1 MPTAAVTAS
10 LPPPK
15 RLLFDRRYGWILD
28 EWKEPSVEAL
38 SGGRGMFCVIPLAK
52 ALIQKA
58 SETPF
63 PNFDLADC
71 LLKTLSSL
79 GFISLSSLVTSL
91 LRLLLCVS
99 GETVK
104 LFMQLVLLGLDD
116 GVNFVGSSTLEV
128 LDKPELLSPKAL
140 QATLTHQMQRFKS
153 SVNDAKLVPMAP
165 ARSKE
170 TGSTPILTDQPK

>member
-58 SETPF
+58 SETDP
-63 PNFDLADC
+63 
-71 LLKTLSSL
+71 
-79 GFISLSSLVTSL
+79 
-91 LRLLLCVS
+91 
-99 GETVK
+99 
-104 LFMQLVLLGLDD
+104 LFSWLH
-116 GVNFVGSSTLEV
+116 FT
-128 LDKPELLSPKAL
+128 
-140 QATLTHQMQRFKS
+140 FKS
-153 SVNDAKLVPMAP
+153 RHISAKATALCLRRNSEIVYA
-165 ARSKE
+165 A
-170 TGSTPILTDQPK
+170 GSPWP

>member
-1 MPTAAVTAS
+1 MPTAALNVAAAS

-58 SETPF
+58 SET
-63 PNFDLADC
+63 
-71 LLKTLSSL
+71 
-79 GFISLSSLVTSL
+79 
-91 LRLLLCVS
+91 
-99 GETVK
+99 
-104 LFMQLVLLGLDD
+104 
-116 GVNFVGSSTLEV
+116 VNFVGSSTLEV
-128 LDKPELLSPKAL
+128 LERPELLSPKAL

-153 SVNDAKLVPMAP
+153 AVNNAKLVPMAP
-165 ARSKE
+165 ARSNKTE
-170 TGSTPILTDQPK
+170 STPIPTDQPEGSTGSQG